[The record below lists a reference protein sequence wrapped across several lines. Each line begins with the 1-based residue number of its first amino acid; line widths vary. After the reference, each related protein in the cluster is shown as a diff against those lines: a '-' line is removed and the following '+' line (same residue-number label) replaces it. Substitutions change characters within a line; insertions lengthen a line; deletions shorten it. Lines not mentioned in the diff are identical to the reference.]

1 MLYELD
7 VPTFGRVEVFENAR
21 SSRVSLRIYPGRRIR
36 ISVPMRT
43 SANVIRRFLAEHDV
57 EISRLL
63 KKAES
68 KEPQK
73 QIFTPDTRFRTHDH
87 DILLVP
93 NGVHAPDYAT
103 ARFGEHATTIF
114 YPAGQDFGSESFQT
128 FVRKV
133 IDATLR
139 HEAEAML
146 PARTAE
152 LAQLHG
158 LKFSHVDL
166 RNMRTQWGSCSS
178 KGRICLNIQLMR
190 LPDELID
197 LVILHELTHTLHMD
211 HSKAFYADL
220 DKFLGGRHAALNK
233 ALKSFKSA
241 Y

>member
-1 MLYELD
+1 MLYELE
-7 VPTFGRVEVFENAR
+7 VPTFGQIEVFENAR
-21 SSRVSLRIYPGRRIR
+21 SSRVSLRIYPGQRIR
-36 ISVPMRT
+36 VSVPTRT
-43 SANVIRRFLAEHDV
+43 SANVIKRFLTEHTD
-57 EISRLL
+57 EITRLL
-63 KKAES
+63 KKAQS

-73 QIFTPDTRFRTHDH
+73 MIFTPDSHFRTHDH
-87 DILLVP
+87 DILFAV

-103 ARFGEHATTIF
+103 ARFGDQATTIF
-114 YPAGQDFGSESFQT
+114 YPSGQDFNSESFQT
-128 FVRKV
+128 FVHKV

-139 HEAEAML
+139 HEAEKFL

-178 KGRICLNIQLMR
+178 SGRICLNIQLMR

-233 ALKSFKSA
+233 ALKGFKSA

>member
-7 VPTFGRVEVFENAR
+7 VPEFGKVEVFANAR
-21 SSRVSLRIYPGRRIR
+21 SSRVSLRIYPGQRIR
-36 ISVPMRT
+36 VSAPTHT
-43 SANVIRRFLAEHDV
+43 SANVIKRFLTEHAD
-57 EISRLL
+57 EIMRLL
-63 KKAES
+63 NKSRA

-73 QIFTPDTRFRTHDH
+73 IVFTPDTQFRTHDH
-87 DILLVP
+87 DILFVP
-93 NGVHAPDYAT
+93 NGAHGPDYAT
-103 ARFGEHATTIF
+103 ARFGESATTIF
-114 YPAGQDFGSESFQT
+114 YPEGQDFGSESFQS

-152 LAQLHG
+152 LARLHG

-178 KGRICLNIQLMR
+178 NGRICLNIQLMR

-220 DKFLGGRHAALNK
+220 DKFLGGRHASLNK
-233 ALKSFKSA
+233 ALKGFKSA